1 MKVLDDIIYP
11 ALEDIKGGLDSDV
24 NLTKS
29 SDTPLLGSD
38 SMLDSLGLVTFI
50 VAVEERIV
58 DTTGQSITL
67 ADEKA
72 FSQVRSPFRTIGT
85 LAEYISMRLDEDE

>member
-11 ALEDIKGGLDSDV
+11 ALEDIKGSLGSDV
-24 NLTKS
+24 NLKKS
-29 SDTPLLGSD
+29 SDTPLFGSD

-50 VAVEERIV
+50 VAVEERIT
-58 DTTGQSITL
+58 DIADRSITL

-72 FSQVRSPFRTIGT
+72 FSQARSPFRTIGT
-85 LAEYISMRLDEDE
+85 LAEYISMRLNEDE